1 MDVQFWIYIIIV
13 AIYFL
18 SRMLKKAEQPGAPG
32 ADNKPER
39 RRQGPPQTPSA
50 EVPRQLTFEELLR
63 EITEGKKIQR
73 PAPPPPQPLPER
85 RYQPVEREVDEE
97 ARSLEEIPEAE
108 YDVRSP
114 RSYEESR
121 RQAYQHTSLEE
132 TLKLKDTA
140 MDFGKFKVFETQQK
154 SQLLDRY
161 KRILRN
167 PDTLKEAVVLSEIL
181 KRKF

>member
-1 MDVQFWIYIIIV
+1 MDAQFWIYIVIV

-18 SRMLKKAEQPGAPG
+18 SRMLKKTEQPGAPT
-32 ADNKPER
+32 ADDRPER
-39 RRQGPPQTPSA
+39 RRQGQPQTPSA

-73 PAPPPPQPLPER
+73 PSPQPQSLPER

-114 RSYEESR
+114 KSYEQTR

-154 SQLLDRY
+154 SILLDRY
-161 KRILRN
+161 KKILRN
-167 PDTLKEAVVLSEIL
+167 PDTLKEAVVLSEVL

>member
-1 MDVQFWIYIIIV
+1 MDVQFWIYIVIV

-18 SRMLKKAEQPGAPG
+18 SRMLKKAEQPGAPT
-32 ADNKPER
+32 ADNRPER
-39 RRQGPPQTPSA
+39 RGQGQPQVPPA

-73 PAPPPPQPLPER
+73 PAPPPQPLPER
-85 RYQPVEREVDEE
+85 NYQPVGREVEQE

-108 YDVRSP
+108 YDGGSLK
-114 RSYEESR
+114 SYEESR
-121 RQAYQHTSLEE
+121 RQDYQHTSLEE

-154 SQLLDRY
+154 SGLLDRY
-161 KRILRN
+161 NRILRD
-167 PDTLKEAVVLSEIL
+167 PVTLKEAVVLSEIL